1 MTIREILK
9 RDSDRH
15 TVRVAGRKAII
26 DRERGRG
33 FTIQVEEGPGQYSV
47 STYNEQGEL
56 EKTVYVTAED
66 GQSSEESLPN
76 LTYDAILKL
85 PEGAHVVRVNAEKC
99 MVIRL
104 RQGYTLIAVT
114 PDKRLRVQY
123 YSERAHLFWE
133 DIVENIFL

>member
-9 RDSDRH
+9 RDSGRH

-33 FTIQVEEGPGQYSV
+33 FTIQVEEGSGQYSV

-56 EKTVYVTAED
+56 EKTVYVTTED

-104 RQGYTLIAVT
+104 RQGYTLTA
-114 PDKRLRVQY
+114 
-123 YSERAHLFWE
+123 
-133 DIVENIFL
+133 

>member
-1 MTIREILK
+1 MPDYENTNH
-9 RDSDRH
+9 SD
-15 TVRVAGRKAII
+15 
-26 DRERGRG
+26 
-33 FTIQVEEGPGQYSV
+33 
-47 STYNEQGEL
+47 
-56 EKTVYVTAED
+56 
-66 GQSSEESLPN
+66 LPN
-76 LTYDAILKL
+76 LTYTAVLKL

-104 RQGYTLIAVT
+104 RQGYTLTTVT

>member
-56 EKTVYVTAED
+56 EKD
-66 GQSSEESLPN
+66 SLRHGRGRS
-76 LTYDAILKL
+76 ILRRKPAQFDL
-85 PEGAHVVRVNAEKC
+85 
-99 MVIRL
+99 
-104 RQGYTLIAVT
+104 
-114 PDKRLRVQY
+114 
-123 YSERAHLFWE
+123 
-133 DIVENIFL
+133 

>member
-9 RDSDRH
+9 KDNGRH

-99 MVIRL
+99 MVVRL
-104 RQGYTLIAVT
+104 RQGCTLPGLAQVN
-114 PDKRLRVQY
+114 RRGVQ
-123 YSERAHLFWE
+123 
-133 DIVENIFL
+133 

>member
-9 RDSDRH
+9 RDSGRH

-56 EKTVYVTAED
+56 EKTVYVTPD
-66 GQSSEESLPN
+66 
-76 LTYDAILKL
+76 T
-85 PEGAHVVRVNAEKC
+85 VNPPKKAC
-99 MVIRL
+99 PI
-104 RQGYTLIAVT
+104 
-114 PDKRLRVQY
+114 
-123 YSERAHLFWE
+123 
-133 DIVENIFL
+133 

>member
-1 MTIREILK
+1 MVLNGSCHLWYHIGCEK
-9 RDSDRH
+9 RTHDALRFRPRDVYKR
-15 TVRVAGRKAII
+15 
-26 DRERGRG
+26 
-33 FTIQVEEGPGQYSV
+33 QGQYSV

-104 RQGYTLIAVT
+104 RQGYTLTALT
-114 PDKRLRVQY
+114 PDNRLRVQY

-133 DIVENIFL
+133 DIVENLSLIHI